1 MDRRTALVVATF
13 AFSLISADLAG
24 AHYQMSQYSWRD
36 GCNGDSDATRVDPVG
51 IIFYGQTATDTNT
64 RSRVEVSMSWARDPN
79 WSGRTPPS
87 YTPQWMESHGFCTRM
102 DGESQN
108 GSDLSS
114 RTHLRY
120 NQNHHRNAD
129 GRWYT
134 ASTPH
139 YDLRVYCG
147 HRAESFNWA
156 KYYIVGGMY
165 DYGFREVTYSY
176 FGNTR
181 LLWQCD
187 GTADR
192 SDGQVAWIRIG

>member
-1 MDRRTALVVATF
+1 MDRPDGDPYEHAVASGSVDVLGQGPKLVGPYPTELHTAV
-13 AFSLISADLAG
+13 
-24 AHYQMSQYSWRD
+24 D
-36 GCNGDSDATRVDPVG
+36 GKPRLLP
-51 IIFYGQTATDTNT
+51 
-64 RSRVEVSMSWARDPN
+64 
-79 WSGRTPPS
+79 
-87 YTPQWMESHGFCTRM
+87 RM

-139 YDLRVYCG
+139 DDLRVYCG

-192 SDGQVAWIRIG
+192 SDGQIAWIRIG